1 MGVGPKLVVLSLAS
15 RPPNVVP
22 PDAGADGSW
31 MGWPFVFIP
40 AATQKQPGF
49 ATVRPQA
56 GRGGGG
62 GRCMRHGVTA
72 NVRVSVFNC
81 AGGATTTPVKS
92 SINTEI
98 CRAPY
103 VLNPALSVFC
113 FVNACITCEVKVQ
126 LIIYWYCF
134 VLCERELYP
143 PIYTIDVSKHKRE
156 PDILQIWAKT
166 TLTT

>member
-1 MGVGPKLVVLSLAS
+1 MPVRMDHGWDGRLCLSQPRRKSS
-15 RPPNVVP
+15 R
-22 PDAGADGSW
+22 AL
-31 MGWPFVFIP
+31 
-40 AATQKQPGF
+40 QPY
-49 ATVRPQA
+49 
-56 GRGGGG
+56 GRRLEGGGG
-62 GRCMRHGVTA
+62 GCMRHGVTA

>member
-1 MGVGPKLVVLSLAS
+1 MDGMAVCVYPS
-15 RPPNVVP
+15 R
-22 PDAGADGSW
+22 DAKAAGLCNRTAA
-31 MGWPFVFIP
+31 GW
-40 AATQKQPGF
+40 K
-49 ATVRPQA
+49 
-56 GRGGGG
+56 GGGG